1 MSKYKLSVGSAIKY
15 GAIMLAFIFGY
26 QFAGKDIQPFIAIA
40 GWVLGF
46 MLGLKLR
53 LKYANRG

>member
-1 MSKYKLSVGSAIKY
+1 MSSNKSAVVSAIKY
-15 GAIMLAFIFGY
+15 GAVALAFIFGY
-26 QFAGKDIQPFIAIA
+26 QCAGKEVQPYIAIA

-53 LKYANRG
+53 LKYANRS

>member
-1 MSKYKLSVGSAIKY
+1 MRSSKLPVLSAIKY
-15 GAIMLAFIFGY
+15 GALAFAFILGY
-26 QFAGKDIQPFIAIA
+26 QFAGKNIQPYIAIA

-53 LKYANRG
+53 LKYANRS

>member
-1 MSKYKLSVGSAIKY
+1 MSSSKLPVLSAIKY
-15 GAIMLAFIFGY
+15 GALAFAFILGY
-26 QFAGKDIQPFIAIA
+26 QFAGKNIQPYIAIA

-53 LKYANRG
+53 LKYANRS

>member
-1 MSKYKLSVGSAIKY
+1 MRSSKLSVFSAIKY
-15 GAIMLAFIFGY
+15 GALALAFILGY
-26 QFAGKDIQPFIAIA
+26 QFAGKDIQPYIAIA

-53 LKYANRG
+53 LKYANRS